1 MQQVFTNK
9 YIQWQGGR
17 LASRLT
23 PVGDG
28 VEQRSGHVGELV
40 ELVVRP
46 GYRLAHEA
54 PECCVATDP
63 GVPVSSSSARGGP
76 ALRRHVPAH
85 DRITSSNTAPCRNPH
100 ARSTSG
106 APGRRR
112 RPRRGIPGQGATHR
126 GQVCGHEKVPVH

>member
-40 ELVVRP
+40 ELVVGP
-46 GYRLAHEA
+46 GHSIACGA
-54 PECCVATDP
+54 PER
-63 GVPVSSSSARGGP
+63 S
-76 ALRRHVPAH
+76 
-85 DRITSSNTAPCRNPH
+85 ITANT
-100 ARSTSG
+100 G
-106 APGRRR
+106 AP
-112 RPRRGIPGQGATHR
+112 
-126 GQVCGHEKVPVH
+126 HE